1 MSPGRA
7 LDRTGL
13 TLVELLVALTVTTIA
28 GAALIQVMLAQ
39 NRASGANEAWRV
51 ARAVSRG
58 SLNRLLADLRVAE
71 AEGALDA
78 LTVDGH
84 DITLRV
90 PYAMG
95 VACNITTLPMAVTM
109 LPVDNTLWAAAR
121 FAGFA
126 WRDAATG
133 AYHYRTASSD
143 GATIFT
149 PGTGS
154 VCSAAGIATLPAS
167 AGAGTTAGRVVN
179 LGASS
184 FGAGSRSVGMNVFVY
199 QQVRYQFAPSTA
211 LPGRIALWRTVL
223 NGGPTEE
230 LAAPFDTSAR
240 FRFYVVGSTV
250 AQTSVPIPGSLTRGI
265 EIHLDGTS
273 EVAPAGSTEPKR
285 VQLITSIW
293 FKNRRD

>member
-1 MSPGRA
+1 MTGPRVRGRS
-7 LDRTGL
+7 GL

-39 NRASGANEAWRV
+39 NRASGNNEAWRV

-58 SLNRLLADLRVAE
+58 SLNRLMADLRIAE
-71 AEGALDA
+71 AEGTLDA
-78 LTVDGH
+78 LTVDGK

-90 PYAMG
+90 PYALG
-95 VACNITTLPMAVTM
+95 VACNTTLPMAVTL
-109 LPVDNTLWAAAR
+109 LPVDNTQWSAAR

-126 WRDAATG
+126 WRDATTS
-133 AYHYRTASSD
+133 AYGYRTVATD

-149 PGTGS
+149 PGTSS
-154 VCSAAGIATLPAS
+154 VCTSAGITTLPPE
-167 AGAGTTAGRVVN
+167 AGGGTAGRVVN
-179 LGASS
+179 LNASTM
-184 FGAGSRSVGMNVFVY
+184 GSGTPSIGMNVFVY
-199 QQVRYQFAPSTA
+199 QQVQYRFAASTA

-230 LAAPFDTSAR
+230 LAAPFDSSAG

-250 AQTSVPIPGSLTRGI
+250 AQTAVPAPPSLTRGI
-265 EIHLDGTS
+265 EIHLNGMS
-273 EVAPAGSTEPKR
+273 EAAPVGSTDPKR
-285 VQLITSIW
+285 VELTTSIF

>member
-1 MSPGRA
+1 VNSARA

-39 NRASGANEAWRV
+39 NRASGTNEAWRV

-95 VACNITTLPMAVTM
+95 VACNTTLPMAVTM
-109 LPVDNTLWAAAR
+109 LPVDNTQWSAAH

-126 WRDAATG
+126 WRDGTTS
-133 AYHYRTASSD
+133 AYHYRTVSGNS
-143 GATIFT
+143 ATIFT
-149 PGTGS
+149 PGTMA
-154 VCSAAGIATLPAS
+154 VCTAAAIATLPAA
-167 AGAGTTAGRVVN
+167 AGSGTAGRVVN
-179 LGASS
+179 LNASS
-184 FGAGSRSVGMNVFVY
+184 IGIGAPSVGMNVFVY

-230 LAAPFDTSAR
+230 LAAPFDSSAR

-250 AQTSVPIPGSLTRGI
+250 AQTSVPIPISLTRGI

-273 EVAPAGSTEPKR
+273 ELAPAGSTEPKR
-285 VQLITSIW
+285 VQLTTSIW